1 MNKRPFARLTALF
14 LAVLMF
20 CSMFSV
26 EMFAAGSTDETS
38 SSSSGTTSTPSLESI
53 AAELKT
59 ISYVNYLAQYPDAT
73 AAKKEFTVDCS
84 NYIADK
90 TTAGGT
96 KVVNVNDYGTNGTG
110 GKAVYVDD
118 TGKIVWNVNVPDTG
132 FYYMEVEYFPIQN
145 KATSIERTFAIDGE
159 VPFSEAR
166 YLAFTKVWKE
176 QYPEDGEFE
185 KDYAGNDVR
194 PDKIEVP
201 EWRTVTVFDTDGI
214 FTDPLKFHME
224 KGEHEISFTALR
236 EPMIIK
242 SIRFYPAEESKSYAD
257 ILAEYESKGYKEVSE
272 NASIKIQA
280 EKPAATSDQTLYPL
294 SDRTSAITEPQ
305 HAAHLLLNTI
315 GSDKWST
322 PGQWIRY
329 TFTPTESGLY
339 TIVLRY
345 KQDLLEGMFTSRR
358 LYINGEIPFEE
369 AGSLRFNYGDNW
381 QVVALATDDGEELQF
396 YFEAGKEYDIALE
409 VCMGDLGPVVN
420 EVADIVASLNADY
433 LKILQLTGAVPDEYR
448 DYGFGR
454 VIPQTIRDLAK
465 QKTRLEDVLETINTT
480 NGMKGSQV
488 STIEDII
495 RVLSDMTSGED
506 KIAKNVEP
514 LKTYIGNLGTWIL
527 NCRTQPL
534 EVDYLLLQAASQEK
548 PEPLESFWASLTHEF
563 KSFIASFFYD
573 YSAMGSEG
581 AGEGAVVVWV
591 SSDRDRTKIVRN
603 LIDNDFTPNTGIN
616 VDLKLVVGGALLPSV
631 LAGAGPDVYPAM
643 GSQEVINY
651 AIRGALIPISTN
663 QEDSPYYQLHD
674 DVDEVMERFSPSAR
688 VEVSFRGYD
697 LEQNYI
703 DELYGLPE
711 QQTFSMLFYR
721 RDILADLGKEVPKT
735 WDDMLALIPDLQFN
749 NMEIGMGADYI
760 TFLYQDGG
768 DQWADE
774 GMRINIDSNLA
785 LECFEKM
792 CNMFTQYS
800 LPYAYDFSNR
810 FRTGEMPVGVGDYCG
825 VYNTLTVFATEI
837 RGLWAMS
844 TLPGTLQADGTINN
858 TCVTGCTAIVMMKG
872 AKNMDGGWEFMKW
885 YTDTYFQSQF
895 ANELT
900 ALVGPAAKQAT
911 ANREAIKEMTWSAS
925 ELEMILEQ
933 FDNLATIMNYPGN
946 YIISRYTSFA
956 FAAAY
961 NEGKDPIESLLQYIP
976 LINKEI
982 SRKRKEFGL
991 ETLEPGQTLAEK
1003 RAEEAAAQAG
1013 K

>member
-1 MNKRPFARLTALF
+1 MNKKPFARLTALF
-14 LAVLMF
+14 LAVVMC
-20 CSMFSV
+20 CSVFAIDV
-26 EMFAAGSTDETS
+26 FAAGSTAESNGTGSGES
-38 SSSSGTTSTPSLESI
+38 SSSSLESI

-59 ISYVNYLAQYPDAT
+59 ISYVNYLAQHSDAV
-73 AAKKEFTVDCS
+73 AAKKEFIVDCS
-84 NYIADK
+84 DYNADK
-90 TTAGGT
+90 TTAGGV
-96 KVVNVNDYGTNGTG
+96 KVVNVNDYGDNGSG

-118 TGKIVWNVNVPDTG
+118 TGKIVWNANVPDTG

-159 VPFSEAR
+159 IPFSEAR
-166 YLAFTKVWKE
+166 YLSFTKVWKE
-176 QYPEDGEFE
+176 QYPENGEFE
-185 KDYAGNDVR
+185 EDHVGNHIR

-201 EWRTVTVFDTDGI
+201 EWRTVTVHDTDGI
-214 FTDPLKFHME
+214 FTDPLKFYME
-224 KGEHEISFTALR
+224 EGQREISFAALR

-242 SIRFYPAEESKSYAD
+242 AIRFYPAEEAKTYED
-257 ILAEYESKGYKEVSE
+257 ILAEYQSKGYKE
-272 NASIKIQA
+272 ASAEATFKLQA
-280 EKPAATSDQTLYPL
+280 EKPSATSDQTLYPL

-315 GSDKWST
+315 GSDKWSN

-329 TFTPTESGLY
+329 NFTPTESGLY
-339 TIVLRY
+339 SIVVRY
-345 KQDLLEGMFTSRR
+345 KQDLLEGMFVSRR
-358 LYINGEIPFEE
+358 LYINGQIPFEE
-369 AGSLRFNYGDNW
+369 AGRLRFNYADNW
-381 QVVALATDDGEELQF
+381 QVGALALEDGTELQF
-396 YFEAGKEYDIALE
+396 YFEAGKEYEIAFE
-409 VCMGDLGPVVN
+409 VCMGDLGPMVN
-420 EVADIVASLNADY
+420 EVSDIVASLNADY

-454 VIPQTIRDLAK
+454 VIPGTIRDLAE
-465 QKTRLEDVLETINTT
+465 QKKRLEAVLETINTT

-495 RVLSDMTSGED
+495 RVLEDMTSGED

-534 EVDYLLLQAASQEK
+534 EFDYMQFQGVSQDK
-548 PEPLESFWASLTHEF
+548 PKALESFWASLTHEV

-573 YSAMGSEG
+573 YNEMGSE
-581 AGEGAVVVWV
+581 ESEDDSILVWV
-591 SSDRDRTKIVRN
+591 SSDRDRTKIIRT
-603 LIDNDFTPNTGIN
+603 LIDNDFTPRTGIN

-631 LAGAGPDVYPAM
+631 LAGAGPDVYPGM
-643 GSQEVINY
+643 GSQDVINY
-651 AIRGALIPISTN
+651 AIRGALIPVSTN
-663 QEDSPYYQLHD
+663 REDSEYYQIHD

-697 LEQNYI
+697 ANQEYI

-711 QQTFSMLFYR
+711 SQTFEMLFYR
-721 RDILADLGKEVPKT
+721 KDILADLGKEVPQT
-735 WDDMLALIPDLQFN
+735 WDDMLALIPEFQYN
-749 NMEIGMGADYI
+749 NMEVGMSASYI
-760 TFLYQDGG
+760 TFLYQSGG

-792 CNMFTQYS
+792 CNMYTQYS
-800 LPYAYDFSNR
+800 LPYAYDFANR

-825 VYNTLTVFATEI
+825 TYNTLTVFATEI

-844 TLPGTLQADGTINN
+844 TLPGTVQPDGSVNH
-858 TCVTGCTAIVMMKG
+858 TCVTGCTACVMMKG
-872 AKNMDGGWEFMKW
+872 ADNLESSWEFMKW
-885 YTDTYFQSQF
+885 FTDSYYQSQF

-900 ALVGPAAKQAT
+900 ALVGPAAKMAT
-911 ANREAIKEMTWSAS
+911 ANREALKEMTWTAS
-925 ELEMILEQ
+925 ELEMILKQ
-933 FDNLATIMNYPGN
+933 FDSLATIMNYPGN
-946 YIISRYTSFA
+946 YIISRYTDFA

-961 NEGKDPIESLLQYIP
+961 NEGKDPVESLLQYIP

-982 SRKRKEFGL
+982 SRKREEFGL

-1003 RAEEAAAQAG
+1003 RAEQAAAAG